1 MAPAVLCLIVL
12 AMPFAVAA
20 FAAFAAFAAWREQWP
35 VSAKADQLFVGTGDG
50 LVNDDDDSTLF

>member
-20 FAAFAAFAAWREQWP
+20 SAAFAAWREQWP

>member
-12 AMPFAVAA
+12 AMPFAV
-20 FAAFAAFAAWREQWP
+20 AAFAAWREQWP

>member
-12 AMPFAVAA
+12 AMPFAV
-20 FAAFAAFAAWREQWP
+20 AAFAAFAAWREQWP